1 MLFNSY
7 QFIIFFLVV
16 LTIYWSL
23 PSRWRV
29 YLLLAASYLFY
40 ASWDYR
46 FLSLIMLSTVIDFAS
61 GLAISSTENARR
73 RRLFLILSMSADL
86 GLLGFF
92 KYGNFFIEN
101 LRVLLLHLGVR
112 TDLRTLDIILP
123 LGISFYTFQ
132 AMSYTIDVY
141 RRAAEPARDFITF
154 ATFVA
159 FFPHLIAGPIMRY
172 DYLYPQLKNPARPNP
187 EWLRM
192 ALFLLLQGYV
202 KKVVISDNIAPVV
215 DAVFAHVGWHK
226 PGQLLEAAVLFTCQI
241 YCDFSGYSDIARG
254 LAYLLGVELVPNFR
268 APLLAASITDFW
280 RRWHISLS
288 QWLRDYLYIPL
299 GGNRAGT
306 LRTYANLMTT
316 MLLGGLWHG
325 ADWKFVAWG
334 GMHGGLLALE
344 RRFRGRE
351 TRAGHPTGWRRL
363 LGHLFWMVPTQ
374 AIVVIAFVFFRAASF
389 GDAWFLLTT
398 VATGTGLAAAA
409 TVRLVYTLV
418 AIVLLDLPVFL
429 SDLQV
434 WPLRLPLALRVSVY
448 TVLMLAL
455 ITLSG
460 QQSQSF
466 IYFAF

>member
-1 MLFNSY
+1 VLFNSY
-7 QFIIFFLVV
+7 EFVIFFAVV
-16 LTIYWSL
+16 LALYWSL
-23 PSRWRV
+23 PARWRI
-29 YLLLAASYLFY
+29 YLLLAASYVFY

-46 FLSLIMLSTVIDFAS
+46 FLSLILLSTVIDFAS
-61 GLAISSTENARR
+61 GLAIHSTADPRR

-86 GLLGFF
+86 GILGFF
-92 KYGNFFIEN
+92 KYYNFFVAN
-101 LRVLLLHLGVR
+101 LRELLTHLGV
-112 TDLRTLDIILP
+112 TTHLGTLDLILP

-141 RRAAEPARDFITF
+141 RRAAEPSRDFVTF

-172 DYLYPQLKNPARPNP
+172 EHLYPQLKNPAPANP
-187 EWLRM
+187 LWMRM
-192 ALFLLLQGYV
+192 GLFLALQGYV

-215 DAVFAHVGWHK
+215 DQVFNNIGGHNAGR
-226 PGQLLEAAVLFTCQI
+226 LLEAALLFTAQI

-254 LAYLLGVELVPNFR
+254 IAYFLGVELVPNFR

-299 GGNRAGT
+299 GGNRRGPR
-306 LRTYANLMTT
+306 RTYVNLMTT

-334 GMHGGLLALE
+334 GLHGMLLALE
-344 RRFRGRE
+344 RRFR
-351 TRAGHPTGWRRL
+351 RAGAIGLALSAPSNL
-363 LGHLFWMVPTQ
+363 AAHLAWMLPTQ
-374 AIVVIAFVFFRAASF
+374 AMVVLAFVFFRAASIGDGWRLLAGVASGAGLSNVLTLRLAYTF
-389 GDAWFLLTT
+389 G
-398 VATGTGLAAAA
+398 
-409 TVRLVYTLV
+409 
-418 AIVLLDLPVFL
+418 AIALLDVPLFL
-429 SDLQV
+429 TDQQA
-434 WPLRLPLALRVSVY
+434 WALRLPLPARVALY
-448 TVLMLAL
+448 TLLLLAI

-460 QQSQSF
+460 QQNQAF